1 MYEKILALI
10 QANGPMLPVEIAS
23 KTQLNSF
30 LAKAYME
37 ELAQQGKL
45 IVGEKIGSTPLFLT
59 PGQEAQAS
67 QRVKELLDTTRTVG
81 GHVGKDLDM
90 SPEAVNKREQ
100 FKKHF
105 EKAIS
110 APEPKKKVI
119 KWEKPKEQV
128 TKTEPK
134 KEWKEPESWKP
145 IEPVKEKLVKLFT
158 PKKVEKPVRSAP
170 VYKPKVIKTVKAKKL
185 ATVGEYVSKVKR
197 LFTSGQ
203 AKLVEEISEKK
214 KKGKFIVDFP
224 SSIGA
229 IRYYVTVYE
238 KKSINKSD
246 IALAYTEASNK
257 KLPAL
262 LITNGKL
269 ASGAEDYAAKLGG
282 MFKWKAVH

>member
-23 KTQLNSF
+23 KTDMNSF

-45 IVGEKIGSTPLFLT
+45 IVGDKIGSTPLFLA
-59 PGQEAQAS
+59 PGQEARAS
-67 QRVKELLDTTRTVG
+67 ERVKELLDTTRTVG

-90 SPEAVNKREQ
+90 SPEAVTKREQ

-105 EKAIS
+105 EKTLS
-110 APEPKKKVI
+110 EPEPKKKVI
-119 KWEKPKEQV
+119 TWEKPKV
-128 TKTEPK
+128 EP
-134 KEWKEPESWKP
+134 KEWKEPVKESWKP
-145 IEPVKEKLVKLFT
+145 IEPVKERLVKLFT
-158 PKKVEKPVRSAP
+158 PKTVEKPVRSAP
-170 VYKPKVIKTVKAKKL
+170 VYKPKKVPKV
-185 ATVGEYVSKVKR
+185 TVGEYVSKVKR

-246 IALAYTEASNK
+246 IALAYTEASNR